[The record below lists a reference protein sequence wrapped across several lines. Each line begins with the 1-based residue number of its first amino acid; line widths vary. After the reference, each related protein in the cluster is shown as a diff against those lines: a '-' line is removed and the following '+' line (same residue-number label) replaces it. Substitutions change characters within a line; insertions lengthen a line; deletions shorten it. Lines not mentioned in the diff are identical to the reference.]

1 MSTPTLGPSLPL
13 DLPTPPPLH
22 LSSSYTSVIS
32 IGGGYADS
40 RSRARSESQ
49 TRWQLDVE
57 QDEPELREYQLK
69 DLPYADVELDAR
81 KHRSPNFATVL
92 LSLFRTLRIPGW
104 SSHRLT
110 PANVHLQKIS
120 GALTN
125 AVFFVSYPQAPKP
138 PTLVL
143 RIYGPSS
150 SVLISRPSEL
160 QTLHIL
166 SSQYSIGPKV
176 YGTFANGRVEQYFPS
191 RTLTAAEMREPQ
203 MSQWIGMRMRE
214 LHSVDLERVVQD
226 DISLPGV
233 WKNITSWLVPARDVL
248 GLLAKVPLP
257 LQHKWAN
264 ISTDIDLHRFAQ
276 DVSTYQALISSR
288 TPPVVFAHNDAQY
301 GNLLRLTKPLRT
313 PSSSPLA
320 GATLPPQHQLIVVDF
335 EYASPNPAAFDIANH
350 FHEWCFDYS
359 RPVETSWYLERANYP
374 TLGKRRNFY
383 RAYLGH
389 SATEEQL
396 DQLEREVR
404 EWSPASHAMWAVWGL
419 VQARDDVIGLVNE
432 GVKAEGGDFNYLRYA
447 RGRMEWFY
455 RELQDLIQLE
465 KPQLA

>member
-32 IGGGYADS
+32 LSTSHADN
-40 RSRARSESQ
+40 RTWQRSESQ
-49 TRWQLDVE
+49 TRWNVE
-57 QDEPELREYQLK
+57 VEEDEPELREYQLK
-69 DLPYADVELDAR
+69 DLPYADVELDPR
-81 KHRSPNFATVL
+81 KYRSEGFATAL
-92 LSLFRTLRIPGW
+92 LALFRTLRIASW
-104 SSHRLT
+104 SSHRLN
-110 PANVHLQKIS
+110 ASQVQLQKIS

-150 SVLISRPSEL
+150 HALISRPSEL

-166 SSQYSIGPKV
+166 SSQYGIGPRV

-191 RTLTAAEMREPQ
+191 RTLTAPEVRDPQ
-203 MSQWIGMRMRE
+203 MSRWIGMRMKE
-214 LHSVDLERVVQD
+214 LHCVDIERVVSD
-226 DISLPGV
+226 EVTVPGV
-233 WKNITSWLVPARDVL
+233 WKNITSWLTPAREVL
-248 GLLAKVPLP
+248 GLLAKAELP
-257 LQHKWAN
+257 PDHKWSN
-264 ISTDIDLHRFAQ
+264 IVQDIDIRRFSRHVA
-276 DVSTYQALISSR
+276 SYRAFLSSR
-288 TPPVVFAHNDAQY
+288 SPALVFAHNDAQY
-301 GNLLRLTKPLRT
+301 GNLLYLTKPPRT

-359 RPVETSWYLERANYP
+359 RPVETSWKLESKHYP
-374 TLGKRRNFY
+374 TLEERRNFY

-389 SATEEQL
+389 GTTEEHL
-396 DQLEREVR
+396 DQLEKEVR
-404 EWSPASHAMWAVWGL
+404 EWSPASHAMWAVWGI
-419 VQARDDVIGLVNE
+419 VQAKDDVVALANLG
-432 GVKAEGGDFNYLRYA
+432 GATEGGDFDYLRYA
-447 RGRMEWFY
+447 KGRMEWFA
-455 RELQDLIQLE
+455 RELKELLE
-465 KPQLA
+465 SEKGQA